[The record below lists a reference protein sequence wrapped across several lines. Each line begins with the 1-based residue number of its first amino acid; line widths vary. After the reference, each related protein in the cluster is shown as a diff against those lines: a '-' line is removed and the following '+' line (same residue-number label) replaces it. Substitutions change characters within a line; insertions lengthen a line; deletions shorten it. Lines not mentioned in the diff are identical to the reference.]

1 LCKSAGN
8 NTISRFCA
16 NHIMDKRIV
25 TVLFTLMLALM
36 PYSGTIKSD
45 GEELVGLSPS
55 FSDTTP
61 IGWFDECASTGMS
74 AEKCRMIETVGIDHN
89 KILLGIIEDFEPSH
103 NPFAAPS
110 FEDAISIWLDIHPS
124 LDEENEVAFEVLKL
138 WYDMG
143 YSQDDPEYFSK
154 DIMSLVINW
163 IQSGNNSEAMDT
175 LVELE
180 ELLPNLW
187 TAVHSDKNSSMND
200 FDMGA
205 ELDAAVSH
213 DNFTNS
219 SSITQ
224 EMIMTGHTVYSH
236 SFAFW
241 SANTTAV
248 LLPSTPGEEIT
259 TSRACWTCWVSTADA
274 LGAVAGI
281 AIGAYTTAGFGA
293 AAGGKGGSVLASGI
307 TGMVLHS
314 STPPSPPPTYNP
326 EGKYNYFAHSFD
338 NMHDNLYDEII
349 QNFACREGGSVWL
362 QDNVEAATKCIED
375 AAAYILTSEHALPGS
390 STKVSVFHDQ
400 LTEQFE
406 GTLIPWYSSGYHLS
420 TAENFT
426 LAFGQFLSENKYFNS
441 TDQMS
446 AYLECVLDNDFGDL
460 CASDFNNLTGED
472 KIAATAG
479 RAILGQDGETSGRSG
494 PSPSSMSYLGGMIGW
509 GLGSLIGGVGG
520 TVLGPANAALY
531 DWSAYYVQRTNGL
544 TPPGGGTGIDCDL
557 AADKEKCYDM
567 REMVYAHDL
576 ILDEL
581 NQIWIPGTDDF
592 TWEDATRVLEAAYQ
606 IQETEFAYRRCAANL
621 DNGAPDGQQR
631 SGSDNITLDNSISQE
646 ASARSGPDWPWGSW
660 PPGCPGPYDP
670 TPIDDKFPFLTFG
683 GLNDEIGMCKE
694 GDDTMGRATGI
705 PLYDLLLFI
714 KWILGHIPGEDGFG
728 LSGSSTGFGTMTTE
742 EIRVELSKEWSDG
755 NDEQM
760 QLARMQFTR
769 SSNSDL
775 FAMDSD
781 ADEEQLRAIGG
792 MVDALVLYQTHDP
805 AMAAAFSRIVDLVAR
820 SATGGYSPNMPVET
834 PLKSCPIGFIES
846 IDIENDEALL
856 RYEIVDVEVED
867 SDNSTVADDTTVSDD
882 DNDEGFLPGFGF
894 MSTLISLLGVA
905 ILLQRKQRE
914 DND

>member
-1 LCKSAGN
+1 
-8 NTISRFCA
+8 
-16 NHIMDKRIV
+16 MDKRIV
-25 TVLFTLMLALM
+25 AILFTLMLALM

-45 GEELVGLSPS
+45 GEELLDLSPK

-61 IGWFDECASTGMS
+61 IGWFDECSSTGMS
-74 AEKCRMIETVGIDHN
+74 ADKCRTIESVGIDHN
-89 KILLGIIEDFEPSH
+89 YKLQSIIENFEPSH

-124 LDEENEVAFEVLKL
+124 LDEENEVAFEMLKL

-143 YSQDDPEYFSK
+143 YSQDEPEYFSK
-154 DIMSLVINW
+154 DIMNLVINW
-163 IQSGNNSEAMDT
+163 ITMSNNTEALDS
-175 LVELE
+175 LVELSSM
-180 ELLPNLW
+180 LPNLW
-187 TAVHSDKNSSMND
+187 NAVQSDKNSSMTD
-200 FDMGA
+200 LDMGA

-213 DNFTNS
+213 DNFTNL

-224 EMIMTGHTVYSH
+224 EVIMMGHTVYSH

-248 LLPSTPGEEIT
+248 LLPSTLGAEIT
-259 TSRACWTCWVSTADA
+259 TARACVVCWVSTADTV
-274 LGAVAGI
+274 GAVG
-281 AIGAYTTAGFGA
+281 GALVGAFAGFGFGA
-293 AAGGKGGSVLASGI
+293 VPGAEGGALLASGV
-307 TGMVLHS
+307 TGVVLET
-314 STPPSPPPTYNP
+314 STPPPPPPTYNP
-326 EGKYNYFAHSFD
+326 EEKYNHFAHGFD
-338 NMHDNLYDEII
+338 NMHDNIYDEII
-349 QNFACREGGSVWL
+349 ENFACRQGGSVWL
-362 QDNVEAATKCIED
+362 QDNVEAATKCMEG
-375 AAAYILTSEHALPGS
+375 AAAYILTSEHALPGPA
-390 STKVSVFHDQ
+390 TKVSVLHDQ
-400 LTEQFE
+400 LTDQLE
-406 GTLIPWYSSGYHLS
+406 GTLISWYSSGYHSS

-426 LAFGQFLSENKYFNS
+426 LAFGQFLSETKYLNS

-446 AYLECVLDNDFGDL
+446 AYVECLWDNDFADL

-472 KIAATAG
+472 KISASAA
-479 RAILGQDGETSGRSG
+479 RAILGQDGETSGRIG
-494 PSPSSMSYLGGMIGW
+494 PGKMDALGGLLGGGA
-509 GLGSLIGGVGG
+509 GLLLGGVGA
-520 TVLGPANAALY
+520 VILGPATASFY
-531 DWSAYYVQRTNGL
+531 SWSAHYLERVNGL

-581 NQIWIPGTDDF
+581 TQIWPPETDDF
-592 TWEDATRVLEAAYQ
+592 TWEDATQVLEAAYH

-621 DNGAPDGQQR
+621 DNGAPDASRGA
-631 SGSDNITLDNSISQE
+631 DNLTLDASISAE

-660 PPGCPGPYDP
+660 PPGCPGPYNP

-694 GDDTMGRATGI
+694 GKDTTGRSADDFI
-705 PLYDLLLFI
+705 PFWSLMIFI
-714 KWILGHIPGEDGFG
+714 EWIINWVPGEDGFG
-728 LSGSSTGFGTMTTE
+728 LSGSGTGFGTMTTE
-742 EIRVELSKEWSDG
+742 EIRVELSKDWSDG

-781 ADEEQLRAIGG
+781 ADEQQLRAIGG

-805 AMAAAFSRIVDLVAR
+805 AMAAGFSRIVDLVVR
-820 SATGGYSPNMPVET
+820 SSTNGYSPNMTVET
-834 PLKSCPIGFIES
+834 PLKSCPIDFIEN
-846 IDIENDEALL
+846 IDLENDEALL
-856 RYEIVDVEVED
+856 RYEIVDVKVEE
-867 SDNSTVADDTTVSDD
+867 SNNSTVTDDTTVSDD

-894 MSTLISLLGVA
+894 LSTLVSLVGVA